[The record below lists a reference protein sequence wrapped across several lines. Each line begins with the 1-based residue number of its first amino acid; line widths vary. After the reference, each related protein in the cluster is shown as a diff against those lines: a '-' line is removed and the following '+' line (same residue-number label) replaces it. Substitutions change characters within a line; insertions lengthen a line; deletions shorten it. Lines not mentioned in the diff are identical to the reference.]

1 MKFYGWVYF
10 ELALLDRKRGERE
23 RIALCHSQNVNNK
36 CKVMSFTADWIMYH
50 TPYLAKPVG
59 THHGVIKT
67 SSAPQ
72 IFELKVCFLACGP
85 MCMCVFVCGVFLSG
99 EWSSWGEHPR
109 QMTAIKFPL
118 CVQSCCRSEDCANI
132 CLTCTAS
139 QRMHHHLI
147 LLALGPGG
155 TMRKHTDQNSLQSPE
170 K

>member
-85 MCMCVFVCGVFLSG
+85 MCMCVFVCGFFLSG
-99 EWSSWGEHPR
+99 E
-109 QMTAIKFPL
+109 
-118 CVQSCCRSEDCANI
+118 
-132 CLTCTAS
+132 
-139 QRMHHHLI
+139 
-147 LLALGPGG
+147 
-155 TMRKHTDQNSLQSPE
+155 
-170 K
+170 